1 MQWHFNEAHHGKG
14 PMDGIGGTIKNV
26 VYRNVKSGKILVNSA
41 KEFCDAA
48 NKLVPS
54 ITLLFQTELMDEPD
68 DIE

>member
-41 KEFCDAA
+41 KASSVDYFI
-48 NKLVPS
+48 VPNG
-54 ITLLFQTELMDEPD
+54 THG
-68 DIE
+68 